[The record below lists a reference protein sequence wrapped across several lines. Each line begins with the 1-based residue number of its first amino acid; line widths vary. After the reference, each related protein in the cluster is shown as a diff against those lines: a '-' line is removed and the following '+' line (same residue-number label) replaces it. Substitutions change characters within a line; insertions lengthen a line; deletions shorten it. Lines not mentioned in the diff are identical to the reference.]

1 MVASWSGGRGQLP
14 TRGSH
19 RSGRAQFGHPA
30 PRMMASLLRR
40 TQFRYLA
47 GLRRDDLSAQCPR
60 HLSPR
65 KSHPPVGRFPS
76 AGSLGAGSPT
86 SPVLSADSDFSPPL
100 APRFVSFA
108 RHYHRFAPLR
118 SPGAGRLPEDPDYFY
133 RGARAASRRW
143 RKRDLPGSWT
153 TLAYMLRSPTPA
165 DHRPPGHYS
174 AGDGVFRTD
183 YYVDSAMMLISGLN
197 HAACTLP
204 VYASRPRS
212 PQDAQHSVPAGGQP
226 WPGRTLACGVAQKV
240 SVMSI
245 PLHGILL
252 HQALPGAPAVQFGNA
267 PAQ

>member
-1 MVASWSGGRGQLP
+1 MTEAGRRCPTAMSSASSTRRARAASGTSKRARAASGTSRPSWQYETRPDSLLWSGGRGQLP
-14 TRGSH
+14 PRGSH
-19 RSGRAQFGHPA
+19 RSGRAQLRHPA

-47 GLRRDDLSAQCPR
+47 GLRRDDLLAQCPR

-65 KSHPPVGRFPS
+65 KSHHPVGRFPS

-118 SPGAGRLPEDPDYFY
+118 SPGARRLPEVPDYFY
-133 RGARAASRRW
+133 RGVRAASHRW

-165 DHRPPGHYS
+165 HHRPQATTGPVMVSS
-174 AGDGVFRTD
+174 A
-183 YYVDSAMMLISGLN
+183 
-197 HAACTLP
+197 P
-204 VYASRPRS
+204 VTTST
-212 PQDAQHSVPAGGQP
+212 PQ
-226 WPGRTLACGVAQKV
+226 
-240 SVMSI
+240 
-245 PLHGILL
+245 
-252 HQALPGAPAVQFGNA
+252 
-267 PAQ
+267 

>member
-1 MVASWSGGRGQLP
+1 MTEAGCRCPTAMSSASSTKRARAASGTSRPSWQYETRPDSLSWSGGRGQLP

-30 PRMMASLLRR
+30 PRMMVSLLVAPNSAILRGHVEM
-40 TQFRYLA
+40 TFR
-47 GLRRDDLSAQCPR
+47 AQCPR

-65 KSHPPVGRFPS
+65 KSHHPVGRFPS
-76 AGSLGAGSPT
+76 AGSSGASSPT

-118 SPGAGRLPEDPDYFY
+118 SPGAGRLPEDPDHFY

-165 DHRPPGHYS
+165 DHRPQATTEPVMVSS
-174 AGDGVFRTD
+174 A
-183 YYVDSAMMLISGLN
+183 SATTS
-197 HAACTLP
+197 TP
-204 VYASRPRS
+204 
-212 PQDAQHSVPAGGQP
+212 
-226 WPGRTLACGVAQKV
+226 
-240 SVMSI
+240 
-245 PLHGILL
+245 
-252 HQALPGAPAVQFGNA
+252 
-267 PAQ
+267 